1 MTVALTLAVL
11 VLLVSVFSKFGNAL
25 IDAERARIASQVS
38 ALAAVYGGES
48 EARKIAQANDATPCS
63 FHEPTTPHP
72 YFAVCVDVDGTQRI
86 SHAVDTWTNPVP
98 TLEA

>member
-1 MTVALTLAVL
+1 LTVALTLAVL
-11 VLLVSVFSKFGNAL
+11 VLLVSVFSKVGNSL
-25 IDAERARIASQVS
+25 INTERARIVSQVS

-48 EARKIAQANDATPCS
+48 EARKIAQANDATLCN
-63 FHEPTTPHP
+63 FLEPTTRHP

-98 TLEA
+98 TLEP

>member
-1 MTVALTLAVL
+1 MTVALTLAVM
-11 VLLVSVFSKFGNAL
+11 VLLLTALSRVGNSL
-25 IDAERARIASQVS
+25 INAERARIVSQVS

-48 EARKIAQANDATPCS
+48 EARKIVQVNDATLCN

-98 TLEA
+98 TLEP